1 MGRKEEN
8 IKKAQTLLHLKDRI
22 RNIGTAAHI
31 DHGKCIGPNARVW
44 VDGQWLRAVDLW
56 KRFQDEPE
64 VENHQEADVRN
75 VVHAS
80 LWTRSIDI
88 RTGDTSFAQITHVWR
103 LRAREPL
110 IEIETRDGRRI
121 RTTPEHKF
129 VTAVGHSLSFR
140 EARELEPG
148 IMLAV
153 PRRLP
158 SRTDDDG
165 WADLEGEILALLAS
179 DPRFLFELT
188 EAGRTLL
195 GVSGKIRGPA
205 LLSAARM
212 TGVPFDHLY
221 RLVWRVTYRLTKGRT
236 KSASPMYLPK
246 RDAMEH
252 VFRFFGLLYG
262 DGDGN
267 GFLHGADELILREAL
282 ATLQG
287 LVPRPAIARHPPRV
301 PRVEMRSKTLLMF
314 LHGVFGY
321 PLRNKARSMH
331 LPALLFTAPLPLA
344 AAFVQG
350 YLDADGTVERGRR
363 AVSASSASESFLDDL
378 QLLLLRFGVRAILD
392 RRAGKTTLYIS
403 GKKNLERIPRFK
415 DSEKAA
421 LRDKLE
427 ERAGPSYV
435 VDLLPV
441 DWSRLHAR
449 SWKTRMYA
457 NLEQRPSAASLLS
470 MVDVDLP
477 ALEPVLNE
485 EVAFVE
491 IRAVRRAIEE
501 YVYDFSVPGPRNF
514 VAEGLFVHNTTLSD
528 SLIAGAGMISEE
540 LAGQQLFM
548 DYDEQEQARGITI
561 NAAIASMV
569 HDFEGGQY
577 LINLIDT
584 PGHVDF
590 GGDVTRAM
598 RAIDGVI
605 ILVDSV
611 EGIMPQTE
619 TVIRQA
625 LKERVRPALFINKV
639 DRLVNELKISPDQM
653 QQRFT
658 KIITEVNNRIRK
670 WLPEDMG
677 EKWMVHV
684 EAGSVAFGSAY
695 HKWALSVPFMK
706 KSGITFKDVYKHC
719 QEGTMKELAKKAPL
733 HSVVLNMVIRH
744 LPNPLEAQKIRI
756 PIIWKGDMESPVGK
770 AMLSVD
776 ENGPVGFMVTKIIV
790 DPQAGEVAAGRLF
803 SGKIRRGQELWV
815 IGMPKPQRAQTV
827 AMIVGPDRIP
837 VDEIDAGNV
846 VAVVGLKDAIAG
858 STVSDD
864 KEMQTFEKIVHYSDP
879 VVTIAVE
886 AKSTSDLP
894 RLVEALRLI
903 AKADPSIVVEINQE
917 TGEHLISG
925 MGELHLEITIYRV
938 QNDYKIPVTTSPPI
952 VVYREG
958 VRDKGGPFE
967 GKSPNKHNRFYMEV
981 EPLEDKVV
989 QAIRSGEIAS
999 GQRIKDSKAL
1009 AKKLEELGMERNES
1023 KNVVWIQDTNML
1035 LDATKGIQYLHETM
1049 ELIKEAYIEAMGKG
1063 PLAGEKA
1070 MGLKVRLV
1078 DAKLHEDSVHRGPAQ
1093 VIPAARSSI
1102 YGAMVQGGRIL
1113 LEPIQKVFINVPQD
1127 FMGSALGEIQ
1137 SRRGVIEDIN
1147 QEGEITVIHA
1157 KAPVAEMFGFASAIR
1172 SATQGRALWSTE
1184 NSGFE
1189 AVPGNLQSEVVR
1201 AIRTRKGLPPEPYDE
1216 AYYAA

>member
-31 DHGKCIGPNARVW
+31 DHGK
-44 VDGQWLRAVDLW
+44 
-56 KRFQDEPE
+56 
-64 VENHQEADVRN
+64 
-75 VVHAS
+75 
-80 LWTRSIDI
+80 
-88 RTGDTSFAQITHVWR
+88 
-103 LRAREPL
+103 
-110 IEIETRDGRRI
+110 
-121 RTTPEHKF
+121 
-129 VTAVGHSLSFR
+129 
-140 EARELEPG
+140 
-148 IMLAV
+148 
-153 PRRLP
+153 
-158 SRTDDDG
+158 
-165 WADLEGEILALLAS
+165 
-179 DPRFLFELT
+179 
-188 EAGRTLL
+188 
-195 GVSGKIRGPA
+195 
-205 LLSAARM
+205 
-212 TGVPFDHLY
+212 
-221 RLVWRVTYRLTKGRT
+221 
-236 KSASPMYLPK
+236 
-246 RDAMEH
+246 
-252 VFRFFGLLYG
+252 
-262 DGDGN
+262 
-267 GFLHGADELILREAL
+267 
-282 ATLQG
+282 
-287 LVPRPAIARHPPRV
+287 
-301 PRVEMRSKTLLMF
+301 
-314 LHGVFGY
+314 
-321 PLRNKARSMH
+321 
-331 LPALLFTAPLPLA
+331 
-344 AAFVQG
+344 
-350 YLDADGTVERGRR
+350 
-363 AVSASSASESFLDDL
+363 
-378 QLLLLRFGVRAILD
+378 
-392 RRAGKTTLYIS
+392 
-403 GKKNLERIPRFK
+403 
-415 DSEKAA
+415 
-421 LRDKLE
+421 
-427 ERAGPSYV
+427 
-435 VDLLPV
+435 
-441 DWSRLHAR
+441 
-449 SWKTRMYA
+449 
-457 NLEQRPSAASLLS
+457 
-470 MVDVDLP
+470 
-477 ALEPVLNE
+477 
-485 EVAFVE
+485 
-491 IRAVRRAIEE
+491 
-501 YVYDFSVPGPRNF
+501 
-514 VAEGLFVHNTTLSD
+514 TTLSD

-658 KIITEVNNRIRK
+658 RIITEVNNRIRK

-733 HSVVLNMVIRH
+733 HNVVLNMVIRH

-815 IGMPKPQRAQTV
+815 SGMPKPQRAQTV

-837 VDEIDAGNV
+837 VEEIDAGNV

-864 KEMQTFEKIVHYSDP
+864 KEMQPFEKIVHYSDP

-981 EPLEDKVV
+981 EPLEDKIV
-989 QAIRSGEIAS
+989 QAIRAGEIAS
-999 GQRIKDSKAL
+999 GQRIKDSKVL
-1009 AKKLEELGMERNES
+1009 AKKLEELGMDRNES
-1023 KNVVWIQDTNML
+1023 KNVVWIHDTNML
-1035 LDATKGIQYLHETM
+1035 IDGTKGIQYLHETM
-1049 ELIKEAYIEAMGKG
+1049 ELIKEAYMEAMGKG
-1063 PLAGEKA
+1063 PLAAEKA

-1127 FMGSALGEIQ
+1127 FMGAALGEIQ

-1189 AVPGNLQSEVVR
+1189 AVPANLQSEVVR
-1201 AIRTRKGLPPEPYDE
+1201 TIRTRKGLPPEPYDE